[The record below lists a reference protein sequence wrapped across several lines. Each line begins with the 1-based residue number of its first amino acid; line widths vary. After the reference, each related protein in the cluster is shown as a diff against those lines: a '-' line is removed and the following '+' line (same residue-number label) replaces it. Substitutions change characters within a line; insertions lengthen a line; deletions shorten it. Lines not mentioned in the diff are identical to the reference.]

1 MPAKRR
7 TRTPVR
13 RVRAPEATRE
23 RIVAAAF
30 AEIHRHGYQAAS
42 LDAILATAGV
52 TKGALYHHFDDKA
65 ALGFAVFDEVVR
77 TLTIARWTRAV
88 ADETVDPV
96 SALQSTL
103 QTVATEFAAVRRVAM
118 VALGCPLNNLAQEM
132 SPLDERF
139 RQRVAAA
146 FTLWTDAFADALE
159 RGRTAGSVRR
169 DVDARK
175 VAGFIVASIEGSFG
189 LAKSARSAALLT
201 ANLEVLSDF
210 LEGLRA
216 TAPVPATVSAGKAA
230 RRTRRR

>member
-1 MPAKRR
+1 
-7 TRTPVR
+7 
-13 RVRAPEATRE
+13 
-23 RIVAAAF
+23 
-30 AEIHRHGYQAAS
+30 
-42 LDAILATAGV
+42 
-52 TKGALYHHFDDKA
+52 
-65 ALGFAVFDEVVR
+65 
-77 TLTIARWTRAV
+77 
-88 ADETVDPV
+88 
-96 SALQSTL
+96 
-103 QTVATEFAAVRRVAM
+103 
-118 VALGCPLNNLAQEM
+118 
-132 SPLDERF
+132 
-139 RQRVAAA
+139 VAAA

-175 VAGFIVASIEGSFG
+175 VAGFVVASIEGSFG